1 MAKKKNS
8 LYSTF
13 AFRFLIV
20 TTIVALSFLGLKNLS
35 QNYQDNKVLGTNT
48 LLAEKGSGSGD
59 TSGDSTSGSSN
70 DTTQTQPEPTDA
82 PEIKTPE
89 PTDAP
94 EINMDNLRK
103 VKFESENGRTQ
114 LHIEQGDSKLEI
126 NNENG
131 KLSIK
136 AKNADGTE
144 LQLQEE
150 DSLTKINKALENEDI
165 EVGTE
170 SGNLLTIRKGQFQAS
185 THFPLSIDP
194 VTNMLT
200 VTTPAGVKNVAVLP
214 DQAVANLLNNNYID
228 SVASGSATS
237 TTQNIILGLLNNN
250 PAYQINGVSNQKL
263 LGLFPVEIANTSF
276 VSATN
281 GDIIKVDETLFN
293 KLLDLLSL

>member
-48 LLAEKGSGSGD
+48 LLAERGSGSGD
-59 TSGDSTSGSSN
+59 TSGDTSGDLTPDSSS
-70 DTTQTQPEPTDA
+70 DKVEDQEKSTDVSQQETQISQFSFENLKELKVRTE
-82 PEIKTPE
+82 ENKIKIKL
-89 PTDAP
+89 DS
-94 EINMDNLRK
+94 RGGS
-103 VKFESENGRTQ
+103 FE
-114 LHIEQGDSKLEI
+114 
-126 NNENG
+126 
-131 KLSIK
+131 
-136 AKNADGTE
+136 
-144 LQLQEE
+144 
-150 DSLTKINKALENEDI
+150 LENEDGKLKI
-165 EVGTE
+165 KAKEKDGTE
-170 SGNLLTIRKGQFQAS
+170 TELESESIDDINDALKEEGIHIASASGNNLRIRKGEFEAE

-194 VTNMLT
+194 TTNMLT

-214 DQAVANLLNNNYID
+214 DQAVANLLKNNYIN

-250 PAYQINGVSNQKL
+250 PTYQINGISNQKL

-293 KLLDLLSL
+293 RLLDLLSL